1 MSTTWLESSDYVGR
15 FKALEAANVS
25 VIAPSIPPPIHVHQR
40 LEALD
45 LRWSQLTPH
54 AKHALLWD
62 SGAVSASEDS
72 YVQVYVSCGMSMS
85 DIAISKDSLG
95 TVLPTTDCLGPHGVT
110 YVRQVGAVASFGALD
125 RLTRCTISDAP
136 LPNSN
141 ATTSVVYSQDA
152 LLPSDIPS
160 LRVVLHRDETGT
172 ARPAIHSFID
182 AATSTTLSCPLVS
195 QSVGLVILCGSR
207 SANTTSTCVPT
218 ASPAMASWLSSIRT
232 SFATTATLLSSS
244 QDAGRVDSAPVI
256 GSIAG
261 GCVVIVLVTLGW
273 CLYRRWKQRQALNG
287 FTSALRPFT
296 RPPPVPAHSISNVQN
311 GAAVQRYEQPPP
323 TPSTVPPSGPYYPQH
338 HDRPSTDHPRPSHLS
353 SLARNPFQSP
363 SNSNLLDQLNP
374 SAALAKLDQV
384 PSHLRLPFDSIT
396 TTQLVDTGIR
406 CKVYFG
412 RYNHKLVVAVKT
424 ITLDHVHDH
433 EIVDAFAEEIRL
445 MASFHHPNVV
455 ALLGFAWDSVS
466 LGSLMAVTE
475 YLSQGNLSRFLTD
488 NPALHWDLKAS
499 LALDVARALQYL
511 HGLLQPK
518 VIHRDIKPKN
528 ILLDWPSAKL
538 SGFGVS
544 REAMDDE
551 TLTAGVGSALYMAPE
566 ALRSG
571 YYSVSADMY
580 SFGCVL
586 CELDTQRPLYA
597 DIDVPAK
604 RIMHLILE
612 EGLVPAVTPACPPAI
627 RALAHQCFHQDASMR
642 PTAFDVARDLDLFVH
657 GDVGGG
663 LV

>member
-1 MSTTWLESSDYVGR
+1 C
-15 FKALEAANVS
+15 K
-25 VIAPSIPPPIHVHQR
+25 R

-136 LPNSN
+136 WPNSN

-160 LRVVLHRDETGT
+160 LRVVLHRDETGA

-182 AATSTTLSCPLVS
+182 AATSTTLSCPL
-195 QSVGLVILCGSR
+195 
-207 SANTTSTCVPT
+207 
-218 ASPAMASWLSSIRT
+218 
-232 SFATTATLLSSS
+232 
-244 QDAGRVDSAPVI
+244 
-256 GSIAG
+256 
-261 GCVVIVLVTLGW
+261 
-273 CLYRRWKQRQALNG
+273 
-287 FTSALRPFT
+287 
-296 RPPPVPAHSISNVQN
+296 
-311 GAAVQRYEQPPP
+311 
-323 TPSTVPPSGPYYPQH
+323 
-338 HDRPSTDHPRPSHLS
+338 
-353 SLARNPFQSP
+353 SP

-511 HGLLQPK
+511 HSLLQPK
-518 VIHRDIKPKN
+518 VIHRDLKPKN

-597 DIDVPAK
+597 DIGVPAK

-612 EGLVPAVTPACPPAI
+612 EGLVPAVTAACPPAI
-627 RALAHQCFHQDASMR
+627 RALAHQCFHPDASLR

>member
-1 MSTTWLESSDYVGR
+1 
-15 FKALEAANVS
+15 
-25 VIAPSIPPPIHVHQR
+25 R

-195 QSVGLVILCGSR
+195 QSVGLVILCGS
-207 SANTTSTCVPT
+207 
-218 ASPAMASWLSSIRT
+218 
-232 SFATTATLLSSS
+232 
-244 QDAGRVDSAPVI
+244 
-256 GSIAG
+256 
-261 GCVVIVLVTLGW
+261 
-273 CLYRRWKQRQALNG
+273 RWKQRQALNG

-612 EGLVPAVTPACPPAI
+612 EGLVPAVTAACPPAI
-627 RALAHQCFHQDASMR
+627 RALAHQCFHPDAS
-642 PTAFDVARDLDLFVH
+642 
-657 GDVGGG
+657 
-663 LV
+663 